1 MLFDSNGNFEN
12 IDELSVED
20 QALII
25 EAALLDVLSNEELTA
40 FLENKEEVD
49 TVLNEQVLLE
59 KSIVRLDKKAKLSRA
74 TKQAVYQI
82 AAEKNDPKFKKL
94 LNVWRLERL
103 FKKYLFDKYSTMAMS
118 RAKKAIAKAKKSKSE
133 TVKKVEKVEKVGSKK
148 K

>member
-1 MLFDSNGNFEN
+1 MLFDSSGNFEN

-59 KSIVRLDKKAKLSRA
+59 KSIVRLDKKARLNRA

-118 RAKKAIAKAKKSKSE
+118 RAKKAIAKAKKSKSK
-133 TVKKVEKVEKVGSKK
+133 TVKKVEKVESKK